1 MSCQIST
8 WIIQPKH
15 LNEVCDALFNTN
27 IEKAGAIL
35 FNKKK
40 MISSDVIFN
49 SNGEKASVKIEL
61 KNNHMISFHT
71 HPTDAYIDAKCV
83 YGHPSG
89 DDIREFTRLAGYGAL
104 NHGVF
109 ALEGFYLVQIH
120 PKFIKY
126 VMKQSKENIQH
137 ILNGLYLYF
146 RDFHGQRS
154 YSNVKKTNYT
164 PRIFVEACNKFKLQD
179 MNLPKTKFNPLKFPK
194 KILSCVWF
202 FSDNLI
208 EYEKDYDSMWKII
221 CSQKYKVSYSNR
233 TYPICFI
240 FFKLHKD
247 DRNLNKII
255 DTLKHCVLSE

>member
-1 MSCQIST
+1 
-8 WIIQPKH
+8 
-15 LNEVCDALFNTN
+15 
-27 IEKAGAIL
+27 
-35 FNKKK
+35 